1 MSSER
6 DVGLDDHKDTVVAV
20 VAEAGSRAAE
30 RQGSWAGDE
39 SLVLKELKKL
49 GQTLVVD
56 FGDVHTRKAGR
67 PTGADGIYPG
77 GSIS

>member
-6 DVGLDDHKDTVVAV
+6 DVGLDDHKDTDE
-20 VAEAGSRAAE
+20 AEAGSRAAE

-49 GQTLVVD
+49 GQTSGCQLW
-56 FGDVHTRKAGR
+56 
-67 PTGADGIYPG
+67 
-77 GSIS
+77 